1 MRNFPIRLSP
11 LCFVCFFSF
20 FPLDGKGK
28 GKGSFCVSLS
38 PMHVWHAS
46 WGEGFSSWI
55 RRNLLLIVKYVVVVV
70 GALGLR
76 FRVEDSAFSEFY
88 QVF

>member
-1 MRNFPIRLSP
+1 VRKVPIKLLP
-11 LCFVCFFSF
+11 LCFVCFFSL
-20 FPLDGKGK
+20 FPLDGK

-46 WGEGFSSWI
+46 WEEGFSSWI
-55 RRNLLLIVKYVVVVV
+55 WRNLLLIVKYVVVVV

-88 QVF
+88 EVF